1 MPLFIYSAI
10 AADGMMVNGKEKAGT
25 IGDVHDILAKRGL
38 QPISVALKKG
48 ILQLELTKKKVKR
61 KDLMH
66 LSRQLAVFI
75 KAGIPILEAIQILG
89 EESNKLLKTGLLDM
103 ARLLESGDTFAQAA
117 GAHPEI
123 FPNYYLEILRSAELT
138 GNLDQVLEQLADY
151 LEREMEAK
159 RKVISAIT
167 YPIIVLALSV
177 VTCVILVLFVLPKFV
192 VFFES
197 LDADLPLPTRM
208 LLGFSEFMTRFAP
221 FIGIG
226 LLVML
231 VTMVIGL
238 RTEKGRNLKDQTIL
252 KLPIIGGLIKV
263 SILERFCRILSS
275 MTSSGVSLPEALA
288 VTSAATNNYV
298 FRRGIAAAQESMM
311 RGEGLAAPLAATGL
325 FPAAARQMM
334 RVGEDTGTLDEQLVT
349 AADYFDRELDYKIK
363 QVTNMLEP
371 AVILFT
377 GLVVGFVA
385 VALVSA
391 MYGIFNQVDA

>member
-1 MPLFIYSAI
+1 MPTFTYEAI
-10 AADGMMVNGKEKAGT
+10 APDGQMTSGKKKADNIAV
-25 IGDVHDILAKRGL
+25 VHAELALKDL
-38 QPISVALKKG
+38 QPISVAEKKG
-48 ILQLELTKKKVKR
+48 ILQFELTKKKVKR

-75 KAGIPILEAIQILG
+75 KAGIPILEAIQILA
-89 EESNKLLKTGLLDM
+89 EESNKLLKKGLEDM

-138 GNLDQVLEQLADY
+138 GNLDAVLEQLADY

-159 RKVISAIT
+159 RKVVSAIT
-167 YPIIVLALSV
+167 YPCIVLVLAV
-177 VTCVILVLFVLPKFV
+177 VTCVVMVLFVLPKFV

-197 LDADLPLPTRM
+197 LDAKLPLPTRM
-208 LLGFSEFMTRFAP
+208 LLGFSS
-221 FIGIG
+221 FISTYKLIIG
-226 LLVML
+226 GVLLV
-231 VTMVIGL
+231 VAITVAVGL
-238 RTEKGRNLKDQTIL
+238 RTEKGQNLKDRL
-252 KLPIIGGLIKV
+252 LLRLPILGPLIKV

-275 MTSSGVSLPEALA
+275 MTSAGVSLPEALA
-288 VTSAATNNYV
+288 VTSAATNNVV
-298 FRRGIAAAQESMM
+298 FRRGIASAQEAMM

-334 RVGEDTGTLDEQLVT
+334 RVGEDTGTLDDQLVT

-391 MYGIFNQVDA
+391 MYGIFNQVEA

>member
-1 MPLFIYSAI
+1 MPTFTYEAI
-10 AADGMMVNGKEKAGT
+10 APDGTTTNGKKKA
-25 IGDVHDILAKRGL
+25 DNLAVVHAELALREL
-38 QPISVALKKG
+38 QPISVAEKKSF
-48 ILQLELTKKKVKR
+48 LDFELTKKKVKR

-89 EESNKLLKTGLLDM
+89 EESGKLLKKGLEDM
-103 ARLLESGDTFAQAA
+103 SRLLEGGDTFAQAA

-138 GNLDQVLEQLADY
+138 GNLDVVLDQLADY

-159 RKVISAIT
+159 RKVVSAIT
-167 YPIIVLALSV
+167 YPVIVLVMSI
-177 VTCVILVLFVLPKFV
+177 VTCVVLVLFVLPKFV

-197 LDADLPLPTRM
+197 LDAELPLPTRM
-208 LLGFSEFMTRFAP
+208 LLGFSNFVSTYKLI
-221 FIGIG
+221 IGG
-226 LLVML
+226 VVLA
-231 VTMVIGL
+231 MVIIVAAGL
-238 RTEKGRNLKDQTIL
+238 RTEKGRNLKDRL
-252 KLPIIGGLIKV
+252 VLRLPILGPLIKV

-275 MTSSGVSLPEALA
+275 MTSAGVSLPEALA
-288 VTSAATNNYV
+288 VTSGATNNDV
-298 FRRGIAAAQESMM
+298 FRRGIASAQEAMI

-391 MYGIFNQVDA
+391 MYGIFNQVEG

>member
-1 MPLFIYSAI
+1 MPTYTYEAI
-10 AADGMMVNGKEKAGT
+10 APDGQMTSGKQKAEN
-25 IGDVHDILAKRGL
+25 IAVVHAELALKDL
-38 QPISVALKKG
+38 QPITVAEKKG
-48 ILQLELTKKKVKR
+48 VLQFELTKKKVKR

-75 KAGIPILEAIQILG
+75 KAGIPILEAIQILA
-89 EESNKLLKTGLLDM
+89 EESNKLLKKGLEDM

-138 GNLDQVLEQLADY
+138 GNLDVVLEQLADY

-159 RKVISAIT
+159 RKVVSAIT
-167 YPIIVLALSV
+167 YPIIVLVLSV

-192 VFFES
+192 VFFNS
-197 LDADLPLPTRM
+197 LDAKLPLPTRM
-208 LLGFSEFMTRFAP
+208 LLGFSNFMSTYKLI
-221 FIGIG
+221 IGGVILG
-226 LLVML
+226 ISVVMA
-231 VTMVIGL
+231 IGL
-238 RTEKGRNLKDQTIL
+238 RTEAGQNLKDRVVL
-252 KLPIIGGLIKV
+252 RLPILGPVIKI

-275 MTSSGVSLPEALA
+275 MTSAGVSLPEALS
-288 VTSAATNNYV
+288 VTSGATNNVV
-298 FRRGIAAAQESMM
+298 FRRGIASAQEAMM

-334 RVGEDTGTLDEQLVT
+334 RVGEDTGTLDDQLVT
-349 AADYFDRELDYKIK
+349 AANYFDRELDYKIK

-391 MYGIFNQVDA
+391 MYGIFNQVPT